1 MSATDRYPHRASGG
15 YLREHQALASRLG
28 KFLVVG
34 GTGVV
39 LNNVALY
46 AFYQLLRLPLV
57 VASALAVTLAIANN
71 YLLNDRWTF
80 SRKAGSLRRFVRFT
94 LVSLVGLTITTATLW
109 ALVTLLGVHYLV
121 ANVVGIAL
129 GTGSNFFGNLN
140 WTWSGS
146 GEQ

>member
-1 MSATDRYPHRASGG
+1 MR
-15 YLREHQALASRLG
+15 LA

-46 AFYQLLRLPLV
+46 AFYQMLRLPLV

-80 SRKAGSLRRFVRFT
+80 SRQAASLRRFLRFT
-94 LVSLVGLTITTATLW
+94 LVSLVGLIITTATLW

-129 GTGSNFFGNLN
+129 GTGSNFLGNLN

>member
-1 MSATDRYPHRASGG
+1 
-15 YLREHQALASRLG
+15 
-28 KFLVVG
+28 V
-34 GTGVV
+34 
-39 LNNVALY
+39 
-46 AFYQLLRLPLV
+46 
-57 VASALAVTLAIANN
+57 
-71 YLLNDRWTF
+71 
-80 SRKAGSLRRFVRFT
+80 SLRRFVRFT

>member
-1 MSATDRYPHRASGG
+1 MR
-15 YLREHQALASRLG
+15 LA

-80 SRKAGSLRRFVRFT
+80 SRQAASLRRFLRFT
-94 LVSLVGLTITTATLW
+94 LVSLVGLIVTTATLW

-129 GTGSNFFGNLN
+129 GTGSNFLGNLN